1 MKIFIQSSAFLPTPA
16 GGAGAVEYIVA
27 RLAAGLALKHDVT
40 LFALEGSD
48 VPGVK
53 LVTVNG
59 AGNAPNTE
67 ARMVVAMVRET
78 VTDGFPDVIFDH
90 SLTML
95 AQRTID
101 CPSVSMC
108 HGMGAR
114 PEWARNWVFTS
125 QHHGTLQGV
134 PDGAPLWLGVD
145 LAEIPQGK
153 PHNRREPYLFWAGRI
168 LAYKQP
174 HFAIDVAH
182 AADLPIVLAGPIVDS
197 KYAEEHLN
205 SRLHRIRTGGHTVE
219 MLGEVDHDEVL
230 RRMREA
236 RAFLFTSDHTEP
248 AGLVMLEAMASGCP
262 VIAFDHGANR
272 QYLGDMGI
280 YMQRTVNSAVSAL
293 LGAVPLSA
301 AQLRARVKEHFTI
314 KQMVNSAEGYLRRAV
329 AGERW

>member
-27 RLAAGLALKHDVT
+27 RLAAGLSLKHDVT

-53 LVTVNG
+53 LVAVKG

-67 ARMVVAMVRET
+67 ARMVVAMVEET

-101 CPSVSMC
+101 CPSVSMS
-108 HGMGAR
+108 HGMAAR

-125 QHHGTLQGV
+125 QHHGTLHGV
-134 PDGAPLWLGVD
+134 ADPAALHLGID
-145 LAEIPQGK
+145 LLEIPQGK
-153 PHNRREPYLFWAGRI
+153 PHNQREPYLFWAGRI
-168 LAYKQP
+168 IAYKQP

-182 AADLPIVLAGPIVDS
+182 AADLPIVLAGPVIDNQ
-197 KYAEEHLN
+197 YAGDHLT
-205 SRLHRIRTGGHTVE
+205 SRLHRLRTDNHTVE
-219 MLGEVDHDEVL
+219 MLGEVSHDEVL

-236 RAFLFTSDHTEP
+236 RAFLFISDRTEP
-248 AGLVMLEAMASGCP
+248 AGLVMLEALASGCP

-272 QYLGDMGI
+272 EYLGDVGL
-280 YMQRTVNSAVSAL
+280 YSERTVSDMVTAL
-293 LGAVPLSA
+293 LDTEPSSS
-301 AQLRARVKEHFTI
+301 AQLRAHVKKHFTI
-314 KQMVNSAEGYLRRAV
+314 ERMVDRAEEYLNRAV